1 MTIAF
6 PDPRAATL
14 AVLRALAGAG
24 VTCGT
29 RLLEDFPE
37 GDVPA
42 LPYIAVNSEVP
53 TVRWP
58 VMTTAPMR
66 LIVWHE
72 TEVQADALAWALFGA
87 LCEYPGGGDV
97 RGFGEL
103 GGPVSTTDD
112 VTKRPLSTFSVNARL
127 KPHVI

>member
-1 MTIAF
+1 MIAF

-14 AVLRALAGAG
+14 AVLRALAGDG

-29 RLLEDFPE
+29 KLLEDFPE

-42 LPYIAVNSEVP
+42 LPYIAVRGETP
-53 TVRWP
+53 AVRWP
-58 VMTTAPMR
+58 VTTTAPMR

-72 TEVQADALAWALFGA
+72 TEAQAEALAWGLFGA
-87 LCEYPGGGDV
+87 LCDFPGNADV
-97 RGFGEL
+97 RGFGEV

-127 KPHVI
+127 KPHAI